1 MDQASYGLYKGAEVS
16 FFRIIMPNY
25 NNSEWLDKSIGSVLN
40 QTFTDYHF
48 IFIDDCSTDDSLV
61 KAQKM
66 MLQNS
71 DIYTSW
77 TKTFDK
83 RWNGGSRNVG
93 IRYNYP
99 LDESKYT
106 LFLDSDDWFIDS
118 GVLQRLH
125 DFIED
130 EECPDCVRLP
140 YIADFG
146 DGKTINMI
154 LSDNS
159 VERLVDSDIVA
170 CWTKCVKSELVQ
182 PFPENTLM
190 EDIVQHI
197 AQCDVIKRVEAFTS
211 PVVVYNRANANSLS
225 ENGSKNK
232 KWQSSMYRF
241 VADLADLELKTD
253 ICKQNRDK
261 RLENTIKTLKNS

>member
-1 MDQASYGLYKGAEVS
+1 MS
-16 FFRIIMPNY
+16 FFKIVMPNY
-25 NNSEWLDKSIGSVLN
+25 NNAEWLDKSIGSVLN
-40 QTFTDYHF
+40 QTFKDYEF
-48 IFIDDCSTDDSLV
+48 VFVDDLSADDSYD
-61 KAQKM
+61 KA
-66 MLQNS
+66 S
-71 DIYTSW
+71 DLMKCEGALIRNYS
-77 TKTFDK
+77 K

-93 IRYNYP
+93 LLLGGSEYV
-99 LDESKYT
+99 
-106 LFLDSDDWFIDS
+106 LFLDSDDWFVDNT
-118 GVLQRLH
+118 VLQKLH

-130 EECPDCVRLP
+130 EEYPDCVRLP

-146 DGKTINMI
+146 NGKTIKMCLDDKSI
-154 LSDNS
+154 
-159 VERLVDSDIVA
+159 EQLVNSDIVA

-211 PVVVYNRANANSLS
+211 PVVAYNRMNTNSLS
-225 ENGSKNK
+225 ENGAKNP

-241 VADLADLELKTD
+241 VADLADLDLKTD